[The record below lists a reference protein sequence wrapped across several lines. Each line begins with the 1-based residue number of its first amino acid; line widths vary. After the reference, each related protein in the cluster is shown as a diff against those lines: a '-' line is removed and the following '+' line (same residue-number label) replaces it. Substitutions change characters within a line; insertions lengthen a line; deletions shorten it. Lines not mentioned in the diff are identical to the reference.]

1 MKDILELY
9 AGRKATN
16 GHDYVYGI
24 LGLLPN
30 VEIQVNYKLPL
41 DVIVDLFAK
50 VSITDLLWIA
60 WYESSHE

>member
-1 MKDILELY
+1 MKDILELC

-16 GHDYVYGI
+16 SHDYVYGI
-24 LGLLPN
+24 LSLLPN

-50 VSITDLLWIA
+50 VSITDLSWIV
-60 WYESSHE
+60 